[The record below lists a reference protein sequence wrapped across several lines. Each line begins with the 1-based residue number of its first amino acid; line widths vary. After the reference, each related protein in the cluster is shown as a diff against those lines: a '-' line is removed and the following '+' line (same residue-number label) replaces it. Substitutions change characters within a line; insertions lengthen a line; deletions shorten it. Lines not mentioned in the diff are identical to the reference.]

1 MFITLE
7 GIDGSGKTSIASMLK
22 EKFEKSGKNVYLTE
36 EPTQIIFDVKSI
48 MEKELDIY
56 TRIFIF
62 MADRVEHIKIIKEK
76 LSSGYVVICDRY
88 VDSTFAYQGAVLKNF
103 LNGYEN
109 AYQYMNNIYRPFSLE
124 PDIIIYLDVDPKIGL
139 GRIKSRKREY
149 FEKIEYLREV
159 RNFYIHL
166 SKIRNYIYIDS
177 NSSLEDAWKQ
187 LTQKL
192 INLNIP

>member
-192 INLNIP
+192 INLDIP

>member
-109 AYQYMNNIYRPFSLE
+109 AYQYMNNIYKPFSLE

>member
-192 INLNIP
+192 INLNVP